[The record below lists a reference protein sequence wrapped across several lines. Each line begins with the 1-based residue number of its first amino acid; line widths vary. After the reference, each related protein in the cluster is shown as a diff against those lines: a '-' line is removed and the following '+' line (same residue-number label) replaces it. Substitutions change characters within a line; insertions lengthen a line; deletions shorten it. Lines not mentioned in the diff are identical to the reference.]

1 VNYLLTLIIL
11 GRIFPAMTHPAL
23 FLPPA
28 SPTRCPAC
36 RTAPVRTDWQLCPS
50 CSDLLSDDEAQD
62 AREAAKR
69 AHAARQAEER
79 AAEDAEWERHERADR
94 ADRLA
99 CYSEAELAAFRL
111 DPSEPSGLCV
121 FCRGTTSLRLLAQ
134 PCCQECQKDAQQRL
148 GVLDEKRRADVADV
162 LERIGRISFA
172 WCATDHCSE
181 LAEIRMK
188 ADALLEV
195 LS

>member
-1 VNYLLTLIIL
+1 
-11 GRIFPAMTHPAL
+11 
-23 FLPPA
+23 
-28 SPTRCPAC
+28 
-36 RTAPVRTDWQLCPS
+36 VRTDWQLCPA

-69 AHAARQAEER
+69 EHAAREAQER
-79 AAEDAEWERHERADR
+79 AAEDAEWERQERADR
-94 ADRLA
+94 LSD
-99 CYSEAELAAFRL
+99 YSDAELAAFRN
-111 DPSEPSGLCV
+111 DPSEAEGRCV

-134 PCCQECQKDAQQRL
+134 PCCEGCQLDARTRL
-148 GVLDEKRRADVADV
+148 GALDDKRRAEVVDV
-162 LERIGRISFA
+162 LERFGRISFA

-181 LAEIRMK
+181 LAEIRDK